1 MMTKALASEWA
12 KKGITVNA
20 IGPAYF
26 ASEMTGDIGNNEA
39 FVPVIAAYCPM
50 GRVGQEGELDGALIY
65 FASDASSYTTGQLL
79 TVDGGWTTI

>member
-1 MMTKALASEWA
+1 L
-12 KKGITVNA
+12 
-20 IGPAYF
+20 
-26 ASEMTGDIGNNEA
+26 
-39 FVPVIAAYCPM
+39 IAAYCPM